1 MEVYQIISLIVLIVI
16 IIYSAVLSVIYYVR
30 SYKSK
35 KIDASNKSGKE
46 IVSSILDKYN
56 LKDINVEKIDGSD
69 RYFYTEDTIFLSKDI
84 YEGKSIYD
92 VAVSSYLVSSFIK
105 NNDSKYLIRI
115 LSNLYSFLDYTI
127 LFSYAIVI
135 LGLSFEISNLVWIGV
150 YLLIFVFIS
159 NLLLYIKEKKL
170 ISDTVNILRHEDII
184 NTTLKEKTTK
194 MLFSIVS
201 LSVASLVFKVTS
213 FFQKAVYI
221 IINDEEY
228 NYEFKRN

>member
-35 KIDASNKSGKE
+35 KIEASNKSGKE

-56 LKDINVEKIDGSD
+56 LKNINVEKIDGSD
-69 RYFYTEDTIFLSKDI
+69 RYFYTEDTVYLSKDI

-92 VAVSSYLVSSFIK
+92 VAVSGYLVSSFIK
-105 NNDSKYLIRI
+105 NNESKYLIRV
-115 LSNLYSFLDYTI
+115 LSNLYSFLDFTI

-150 YLLIFVFIS
+150 YLLIFAFIS
-159 NLLLYIKEKKL
+159 NLGLYIKERKL
-170 ISDTVNILRHEDII
+170 ISDTVNMLRHEEII
-184 NTTLKEKTTK
+184 NTTLKEKTIK

-213 FFQKAVYI
+213 FFQKAMHI
-221 IINDEEY
+221 IINDEE
-228 NYEFKRN
+228 

>member
-56 LKDINVEKIDGSD
+56 LKDINVEKIDDSD

-159 NLLLYIKEKKL
+159 NLLLYIKERKL
-170 ISDTVNILRHEDII
+170 ISDTVNMLRHEDII
-184 NTTLKEKTTK
+184 NTAIKEKTTK

-221 IINDEEY
+221 IINDEE
-228 NYEFKRN
+228 

>member
-35 KIDASNKSGKE
+35 KIEASNKSGKE

-159 NLLLYIKEKKL
+159 NLLLYIKERKL
-170 ISDTVNILRHEDII
+170 INDTVNMLRHEDII
-184 NTTLKEKTTK
+184 NTTIKEKTTK

-221 IINDEEY
+221 IINDEE
-228 NYEFKRN
+228 

>member
-46 IVSSILDKYN
+46 IVASILAKYN
-56 LKDINVEKIDGSD
+56 LKDIKIEKIDGSD
-69 RYFYTEDTIFLSKDI
+69 RYFYTEDTVYLSKDI

-92 VAVSSYLVSSFIK
+92 VAVSGYLVSSFIK
-105 NNDSKYLIRI
+105 NNESKYLIRV
-115 LSNLYSFLDYTI
+115 LSNLYSFLDFTI

-150 YLLIFVFIS
+150 YLLIFAFIS
-159 NLLLYIKEKKL
+159 NLCLYIKERKL
-170 ISDTVNILRHEDII
+170 INDTVNILRHEEII
-184 NTTLKEKTTK
+184 TTTLKEKTTK

-213 FFQKAVYI
+213 FFQKAIYI
-221 IINDEEY
+221 IINDEE
-228 NYEFKRN
+228 

>member
-105 NNDSKYLIRI
+105 SNDSKYLIRI

-159 NLLLYIKEKKL
+159 NLLLYIKERKL
-170 ISDTVNILRHEDII
+170 ISDTVNMLRHEDII
-184 NTTLKEKTTK
+184 NTTIKEKTTK

-213 FFQKAVYI
+213 FFQKAMHI
-221 IINDEEY
+221 IINDEE
-228 NYEFKRN
+228 

>member
-1 MEVYQIISLIVLIVI
+1 MEVYQIISLIVLSVI

-105 NNDSKYLIRI
+105 NNESKHLIRI

-135 LGLSFEISNLVWIGV
+135 LGLSFEISNLVWTGV

-159 NLLLYIKEKKL
+159 NLLLYIKERKL
-170 ISDTVNILRHEDII
+170 ISDTVNMLRHEDII
-184 NTTLKEKTTK
+184 NTTIKEKTTK

-221 IINDEEY
+221 IINDEE
-228 NYEFKRN
+228 

>member
-105 NNDSKYLIRI
+105 SNDSKYLIRI
-115 LSNLYSFLDYTI
+115 LSNLYSFLNYTI

-159 NLLLYIKEKKL
+159 NLLLYIKERKL
-170 ISDTVNILRHEDII
+170 ISDTVNMLRHEDII
-184 NTTLKEKTTK
+184 NTTIKEKTTK

-213 FFQKAVYI
+213 FFQKTVYI
-221 IINDEEY
+221 IINDEE
-228 NYEFKRN
+228 

>member
-1 MEVYQIISLIVLIVI
+1 MEVYQIISLVVLIII

-46 IVSSILDKYN
+46 IVASILAKYN
-56 LKDINVEKIDGSD
+56 LKDIKIEKIDGSD
-69 RYFYTEDTIFLSKDI
+69 RYFYTEDTVYLSKDV

-92 VAVSSYLVSSFIK
+92 VAVSGYLVSSFIK
-105 NNDSKYLIRI
+105 NNESKYLIRV
-115 LSNLYSFLDYTI
+115 LSNLYSFLDFTI

-150 YLLIFVFIS
+150 YLLIFAFIS
-159 NLLLYIKEKKL
+159 NLCLYIKERKL
-170 ISDTVNILRHEDII
+170 INDTVNILRHEEII
-184 NTTLKEKTTK
+184 TTTLKEKTTK

-213 FFQKAVYI
+213 FFQKAIYI
-221 IINDEEY
+221 IINDEE
-228 NYEFKRN
+228 

>member
-56 LKDINVEKIDGSD
+56 LKDINVEKIDGSN

-105 NNDSKYLIRI
+105 SNDSKYLIRI

-159 NLLLYIKEKKL
+159 NLLLYIKERKL
-170 ISDTVNILRHEDII
+170 ISDTVNMLRHEDII
-184 NTTLKEKTTK
+184 NTTIKEKTTK

-213 FFQKAVYI
+213 FFQKTVYI
-221 IINDEEY
+221 IINDEE
-228 NYEFKRN
+228 

>member
-159 NLLLYIKEKKL
+159 NLLLYIKERKL
-170 ISDTVNILRHEDII
+170 ISDTVNMLRHEDII
-184 NTTLKEKTTK
+184 NTIIKERTTK

-221 IINDEEY
+221 IINDEE
-228 NYEFKRN
+228 

>member
-56 LKDINVEKIDGSD
+56 LKDINVEKIDGSN
-69 RYFYTEDTIFLSKDI
+69 RYFYIEDTIFLSKDI

-105 NNDSKYLIRI
+105 SNDSKYLIRI

-159 NLLLYIKEKKL
+159 NLLLYIKERKL
-170 ISDTVNILRHEDII
+170 ISDTVNMLRHEEII
-184 NTTLKEKTTK
+184 DTTLKEKTTK

-213 FFQKAVYI
+213 FFQKVVYI
-221 IINDEEY
+221 IINDEE
-228 NYEFKRN
+228 

>member
-159 NLLLYIKEKKL
+159 NLLLYIKERKL
-170 ISDTVNILRHEDII
+170 INDTVNMLRHEDII
-184 NTTLKEKTTK
+184 NTTIKEKTTK

-221 IINDEEY
+221 IINDEE
-228 NYEFKRN
+228 

>member
-1 MEVYQIISLIVLIVI
+1 M
-16 IIYSAVLSVIYYVR
+16 LSFKFGTLTITF
-30 SYKSK
+30 
-35 KIDASNKSGKE
+35 KILANLPE

-159 NLLLYIKEKKL
+159 NLLLYIKERKL
-170 ISDTVNILRHEDII
+170 ISDTVNMLRHEDII
-184 NTTLKEKTTK
+184 NTIIKERTTK

-221 IINDEEY
+221 IINDEE
-228 NYEFKRN
+228 

>member
-105 NNDSKYLIRI
+105 SNDSKYLIRI

-159 NLLLYIKEKKL
+159 NLLLYIKERKL
-170 ISDTVNILRHEDII
+170 ISVTVNMLRHEDII
-184 NTTLKEKTTK
+184 NTTIKEKTTK

-213 FFQKAVYI
+213 FFQKTVYI
-221 IINDEEY
+221 IINDEE
-228 NYEFKRN
+228 

>member
-135 LGLSFEISNLVWIGV
+135 LGLSFEISNLVWICV

-159 NLLLYIKEKKL
+159 NLLLYIKERKL

-221 IINDEEY
+221 IINDEE
-228 NYEFKRN
+228 

>member
-159 NLLLYIKEKKL
+159 NLLLYIKERKL
-170 ISDTVNILRHEDII
+170 ISNTVNMLRHEAII
-184 NTTLKEKTTK
+184 NTTIKEKTTK

-213 FFQKAVYI
+213 FFQKTVYI
-221 IINDEEY
+221 IINDEE
-228 NYEFKRN
+228 

>member
-16 IIYSAVLSVIYYVR
+16 IIYSAVLSVIYYIR

-35 KIDASNKSGKE
+35 KIDANNKSGKE

-56 LKDINVEKIDGSD
+56 LKNINVEKIDGSD
-69 RYFYTEDTIFLSKDI
+69 RYFYIEDTIFLSKDI
-84 YEGKSIYD
+84 YEGRSIYD
-92 VAVSSYLVSSFIK
+92 VAVSGYIVSSFIK

-159 NLLLYIKEKKL
+159 NLLLYIKERKL
-170 ISDTVNILRHEDII
+170 ISDTVNMLRHEDII
-184 NTTLKEKTTK
+184 NTTIKEKTTK

-213 FFQKAVYI
+213 FFQKAIYI
-221 IINDEEY
+221 IINDEE
-228 NYEFKRN
+228 

>member
-159 NLLLYIKEKKL
+159 NLLLYIKEGKL
-170 ISDTVNILRHEDII
+170 ISDTVNMLRHEDII
-184 NTTLKEKTTK
+184 NNTIKEKTTK

-221 IINDEEY
+221 IINDEE
-228 NYEFKRN
+228 

>member
-56 LKDINVEKIDGSD
+56 LKDINVEKIDGSN

-159 NLLLYIKEKKL
+159 NLLLYIKERKL
-170 ISDTVNILRHEDII
+170 ISDIVNMLRHEDII
-184 NTTLKEKTTK
+184 NTTIKEKTTK

-221 IINDEEY
+221 IINDEE
-228 NYEFKRN
+228 

>member
-46 IVSSILDKYN
+46 IVSSILDKCN

-159 NLLLYIKEKKL
+159 NLLLYIKERKL
-170 ISDTVNILRHEDII
+170 ISDTVNMLRHEDII
-184 NTTLKEKTTK
+184 NTTIKEKTTK

-213 FFQKAVYI
+213 FFQKTVYI
-221 IINDEEY
+221 IINDEE
-228 NYEFKRN
+228 

>member
-35 KIDASNKSGKE
+35 KIEASNKSGKE

-56 LKDINVEKIDGSD
+56 LKDINVEKIDSSD

-105 NNDSKYLIRI
+105 SNDSKYLIRI

-159 NLLLYIKEKKL
+159 NLLLYIKERKL
-170 ISDTVNILRHEDII
+170 ISDTVNMLRHEDII
-184 NTTLKEKTTK
+184 NTTIKEKTTK

-213 FFQKAVYI
+213 FFQKVVYI
-221 IINDEEY
+221 IINDEE
-228 NYEFKRN
+228 

>member
-135 LGLSFEISNLVWIGV
+135 LGLSFEISNLIWIGV

-159 NLLLYIKEKKL
+159 NLLLYIKERKL
-170 ISDTVNILRHEDII
+170 ISDTVNMLRHEDII
-184 NTTLKEKTTK
+184 NTTIKEKTTK

-221 IINDEEY
+221 IINDEE
-228 NYEFKRN
+228 

>member
-105 NNDSKYLIRI
+105 SNDSKYLIRI

-159 NLLLYIKEKKL
+159 NLLLYIKERKL
-170 ISDTVNILRHEDII
+170 ISDTVNMLRYEDII
-184 NTTLKEKTTK
+184 NTTIKEKTTK

-221 IINDEEY
+221 IINDEE
-228 NYEFKRN
+228 

>member
-46 IVSSILDKYN
+46 IVSSVLDKYN
-56 LKDINVEKIDGSD
+56 LKNINVEKIDGSD
-69 RYFYTEDTIFLSKDI
+69 RYFYTEDTVYLSKDI

-92 VAVSSYLVSSFIK
+92 VAVSGYLVSSFIK
-105 NNDSKYLIRI
+105 NNESKYLIRV
-115 LSNLYSFLDYTI
+115 LSNLYSFLDFTI

-150 YLLIFVFIS
+150 YLLIFAFIS
-159 NLLLYIKEKKL
+159 NLCLYIKERKL
-170 ISDTVNILRHEDII
+170 INDTVNILRHEEII
-184 NTTLKEKTTK
+184 TTTLKEKTTK

-213 FFQKAVYI
+213 FFQKAIYI
-221 IINDEEY
+221 IINDEE
-228 NYEFKRN
+228 

>member
-1 MEVYQIISLIVLIVI
+1 MEVYQIFSLIVLIVI

-159 NLLLYIKEKKL
+159 NLLLYIKERKL
-170 ISDTVNILRHEDII
+170 ISDTVNMLRHEDII
-184 NTTLKEKTTK
+184 NTTIKEKTTK

-221 IINDEEY
+221 IINDEE
-228 NYEFKRN
+228 

>member
-159 NLLLYIKEKKL
+159 NLLLYIKERKL
-170 ISDTVNILRHEDII
+170 ISDTVNMLRHEEII
-184 NTTLKEKTTK
+184 DTTIKEKTTK

-221 IINDEEY
+221 IINDEE
-228 NYEFKRN
+228 

>member
-105 NNDSKYLIRI
+105 SNDSKYLIRI

-150 YLLIFVFIS
+150 YLLIFAFIS
-159 NLLLYIKEKKL
+159 NLCLYIKERKL
-170 ISDTVNILRHEDII
+170 ISNTVNMLRHEEII
-184 NTTLKEKTTK
+184 DTTLKEKTTK

-221 IINDEEY
+221 IINDEE
-228 NYEFKRN
+228 

>member
-56 LKDINVEKIDGSD
+56 LKDINVEKIDDSD

-159 NLLLYIKEKKL
+159 NLLLYIKERKL
-170 ISDTVNILRHEDII
+170 ISDTVNMLRHEDII
-184 NTTLKEKTTK
+184 NTTIKEKTTK

-221 IINDEEY
+221 IINDEE
-228 NYEFKRN
+228 

>member
-159 NLLLYIKEKKL
+159 NLLLYIKERKL
-170 ISDTVNILRHEDII
+170 ISDTVNMLRHEDII
-184 NTTLKEKTTK
+184 NTAIKEKTTK

-221 IINDEEY
+221 IINDEE
-228 NYEFKRN
+228 

>member
-35 KIDASNKSGKE
+35 KIDASNKNGKE

-159 NLLLYIKEKKL
+159 NLLLYIKERKL
-170 ISDTVNILRHEDII
+170 IDDVVSFLRHEEII

-213 FFQKAVYI
+213 FFQKAMHI
-221 IINDEEY
+221 IINDEE
-228 NYEFKRN
+228 

>member
-1 MEVYQIISLIVLIVI
+1 MEVYQIISLIILIVI

-35 KIDASNKSGKE
+35 KIEASNKSGKE
-46 IVSSILDKYN
+46 IVSSILAKYN
-56 LKDINVEKIDGSD
+56 LKNINIEKIDGSD

-92 VAVSSYLVSSFIK
+92 VAVSGYIVSSFIK

-135 LGLSFEISNLVWIGV
+135 LGLSFEISNLIWIGV
-150 YLLIFVFIS
+150 YLLIFAFIS
-159 NLLLYIKEKKL
+159 NLGLYIKERKL
-170 ISDTVNILRHEDII
+170 IDDVVSFLRHEEII

-213 FFQKAVYI
+213 FFQKAMHI
-221 IINDEEY
+221 IINDEE
-228 NYEFKRN
+228 

>member
-56 LKDINVEKIDGSD
+56 LKNINVEKIDGSD

-105 NNDSKYLIRI
+105 SNDSKYLIRI

-159 NLLLYIKEKKL
+159 NLLLYIKERKL
-170 ISDTVNILRHEDII
+170 IDDVVSFLRHEEII
-184 NTTLKEKTTK
+184 DTTLKEKTTK

-213 FFQKAVYI
+213 FFQKAMHI
-221 IINDEEY
+221 IINDEE
-228 NYEFKRN
+228 

>member
-56 LKDINVEKIDGSD
+56 LKDINVEKIDGSN

-159 NLLLYIKEKKL
+159 NLLLYIKERKL
-170 ISDTVNILRHEDII
+170 ISDTVNMLRHEDII
-184 NTTLKEKTTK
+184 NTTIKERTTK

-221 IINDEEY
+221 IINDEE
-228 NYEFKRN
+228 

>member
-56 LKDINVEKIDGSD
+56 LKNINVEKIDGSD

-105 NNDSKYLIRI
+105 SNDSKYLIRI

-135 LGLSFEISNLVWIGV
+135 LGLSFEISNLIWIGV

-159 NLLLYIKEKKL
+159 NLLLYIKERKL
-170 ISDTVNILRHEDII
+170 IDDVVSFLRHESVID
-184 NTTLKEKTTK
+184 TTLKEKITK

-213 FFQKAVYI
+213 FFQKAMHI
-221 IINDEEY
+221 IINDEE
-228 NYEFKRN
+228 

>member
-1 MEVYQIISLIVLIVI
+1 MEVYQIISLMVLIVI

-105 NNDSKYLIRI
+105 SNDSKYLIRI

-159 NLLLYIKEKKL
+159 NLLLYIKERKL
-170 ISDTVNILRHEDII
+170 ISDTVNMLRHEEII
-184 NTTLKEKTTK
+184 DTTIKEKTTK

-213 FFQKAVYI
+213 FFQKTVYI
-221 IINDEEY
+221 IINDEE
-228 NYEFKRN
+228 

>member
-1 MEVYQIISLIVLIVI
+1 MEVYKIIGLLLVVIAILISSILSIV
-16 IIYSAVLSVIYYVR
+16 

-159 NLLLYIKEKKL
+159 NLLLYIKERKL
-170 ISDTVNILRHEDII
+170 ISDTVNMLRHEDII
-184 NTTLKEKTTK
+184 NTTIKERTTK

-221 IINDEEY
+221 IINDEE
-228 NYEFKRN
+228 

>member
-115 LSNLYSFLDYTI
+115 LSNLYSFLDYNI

-159 NLLLYIKEKKL
+159 NLLLYIKERKL

-221 IINDEEY
+221 IINDEE
-228 NYEFKRN
+228 

>member
-46 IVSSILDKYN
+46 IVSSILDKCN

-159 NLLLYIKEKKL
+159 NLLLYIKERKL
-170 ISDTVNILRHEDII
+170 INDTVNMLRHEDII
-184 NTTLKEKTTK
+184 NTTIKEKTTK

-221 IINDEEY
+221 IINDEE
-228 NYEFKRN
+228 

>member
-56 LKDINVEKIDGSD
+56 LKDINVEKIDSSD

-105 NNDSKYLIRI
+105 SNDSKYLIRI

-159 NLLLYIKEKKL
+159 NLLLYIKERKL
-170 ISDTVNILRHEDII
+170 ISDTVNMLRHEEII
-184 NTTLKEKTTK
+184 DTTIKEKTIK

-213 FFQKAVYI
+213 FFQKTVYI
-221 IINDEEY
+221 IINDEE
-228 NYEFKRN
+228 

>member
-170 ISDTVNILRHEDII
+170 ISDTVYILRHEDII
-184 NTTLKEKTTK
+184 NTTIKEKTTK

-221 IINDEEY
+221 IINDEE
-228 NYEFKRN
+228 